1 MVEELPRFREIE
13 NPIRTFISKKIIG
26 VTSDTSVQ
34 EAARKMVEFNISSL
48 TVVEDDEIAG
58 LITNDDLKKRVIA
71 EGLNPETPVKDIMTK
86 ELITVDIDIAVK
98 DALEIMATK
107 DIKHLLVKESG
118 KFVGMLTFSDLIDLQ
133 KQKLETHISRE

>member
-1 MVEELPRFREIE
+1 MVEEMPRFREIE

-107 DIKHLLVKESG
+107 DIKHLLVKESE
-118 KFVGMLTFSDLIDLQ
+118 KFVGMLTFSDLIDIQ

>member
-1 MVEELPRFREIE
+1 MVEEMPRFREIE

-34 EAARKMVEFNISSL
+34 EAARKMVDFNISSL

-107 DIKHLLVKESG
+107 DIKHLLVKESE
-118 KFVGMLTFSDLIDLQ
+118 KFVGMLTFSDLIDIQ